1 VNIDQYEKEF
11 LERLEQM
18 TAEELSHIF
27 EDIFDLKQ
35 ADNEENLLVQL
46 AHNKTHDNTTKSL
59 YQKFIDS
66 KIVSV
71 INNTDRVAI
80 PFSKI
85 DKRYDFKASVYKQPV
100 QYITKTAS

>member
-1 VNIDQYEKEF
+1 MNIAQYEKEF

-46 AHNKTHDNTTKSL
+46 AHNKTHDNTTKS
-59 YQKFIDS
+59 S
-66 KIVSV
+66 
-71 INNTDRVAI
+71 
-80 PFSKI
+80 
-85 DKRYDFKASVYKQPV
+85 
-100 QYITKTAS
+100 

>member
-1 VNIDQYEKEF
+1 MNIDQYQKEF
-11 LERLEQM
+11 LERLEQI
-18 TAEELSHIF
+18 TAEELSYIF

-35 ADNEENLLVQL
+35 VDNEEKLLVQL

-66 KIVSV
+66 KTVSV

-85 DKRYDFKASVYKQPV
+85 DKRYDFKSSVYKQYE
-100 QYITKTAS
+100 QYIIKTAS

>member
-1 VNIDQYEKEF
+1 
-11 LERLEQM
+11 M
-18 TAEELSHIF
+18 TAEELSRIF

-46 AHNKTHDNTTKSL
+46 AHDNTTKSL

-66 KIVSV
+66 KTVSV

-85 DKRYDFKASVYKQPV
+85 DKRYDFKSSVYKQPV

>member
-1 VNIDQYEKEF
+1 MNIAQYEKEF

-46 AHNKTHDNTTKSL
+46 AHNKTHDNTTKS
-59 YQKFIDS
+59 
-66 KIVSV
+66 
-71 INNTDRVAI
+71 
-80 PFSKI
+80 
-85 DKRYDFKASVYKQPV
+85 
-100 QYITKTAS
+100 YIKNLLILRQFQLLIIQIE